1 MSVANLAILFVFL
14 SNIVFVIGAAF
25 LLFRILSITEQTR
38 HDLIKATRNTVESGL
53 QLKSIAKT
61 AMGSLDRLNNFHAMR
76 DASQLRQASEMVF
89 RLKNLIEQLQK
100 NGTVGNGNGNGAP
113 GAVSPQEVQ
122 AIEDMRAKLQSELN
136 VALSRN
142 HQLQEEIDQTRY
154 QLEEA
159 SISNTEMRT
168 EIEEI
173 KDVNVTVMNALRQ
186 KTRSLQEQLN
196 QARDRA
202 AAAEALASSN
212 NRSMDQISEQISAQ
226 PRFGQAAESA
236 VAEDQSGLIMD
247 QQEQIDMLAQ
257 REKELL
263 ARIEQMDKAMQRTQ
277 AEKGFI
283 EEKFLQLDSTLG
295 DADAGDSK
303 MG

>member
-1 MSVANLAILFVFL
+1 MSIANLAILFVFL

-25 LLFRILSITEQTR
+25 LLFRIVNITEQTR
-38 HDLIKATRNTVESGL
+38 HDLIKATRNTVDAGL
-53 QLKSIAKT
+53 QLKSLAKT

-100 NGTVGNGNGNGAP
+100 NGSVGTGNGVSGG
-113 GAVSPQEVQ
+113 VSPQEVQ

-142 HQLQEEIDQTRY
+142 HQLQEEIDQARY

-168 EIEEI
+168 EIDEL

-186 KTRSLQEQLN
+186 KTQSLQEQLN
-196 QARDRA
+196 QARERA

-226 PRFGQAAESA
+226 PHFGKAAESA
-236 VAEDQSGLIMD
+236 AVEDQSGLIMD
-247 QQEQIDMLAQ
+247 QQEQIDMLAR

-263 ARIEQMDKAMQRTQ
+263 ARIEQMDDAMQRTQ

-295 DADAGDSK
+295 GTEARDSK